1 MKYLFRIPFKA
12 DLLHRFL
19 CINRIIIY
27 QFSIQIISNT
37 SQFFSLNNR
46 CSDFGGNFRPAGYGL
61 SFSQKDFLFPVLC
74 RHTALSPQIN
84 FCSYLPV
91 ICSPICHQ
99 DSFCLRLLPV
109 SFIIKIIISKAQQFF
124 CITPFIVFMV
134 RPSAPQK
141 TDDKCPAFLFPG
153 TYIAI
158 TRLRSITCFSGKNAL
173 HPVQT
178 VHLYYVQKKF
188 SFR

>member
-12 DLLHRFL
+12 DLLHGFL

-37 SQFFSLNNR
+37 SQFFSLNNG

-124 CITPFIVFMV
+124 CITPFIVFVV

-158 TRLRSITCFSGKNAL
+158 SPPEKYNLFFRQERPPSC
-173 HPVQT
+173 PE